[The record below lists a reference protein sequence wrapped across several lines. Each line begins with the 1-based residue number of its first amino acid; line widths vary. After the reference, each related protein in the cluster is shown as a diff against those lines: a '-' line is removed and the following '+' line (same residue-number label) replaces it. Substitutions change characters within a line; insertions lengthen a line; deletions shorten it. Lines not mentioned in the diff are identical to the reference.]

1 MLGSEGSAAHLGS
14 TGHADG
20 WTQAAGLFGLTL
32 IGVLVLCGV
41 VTWVLHLLEER
52 HLARCRRADLAVE
65 LVTILAR
72 RAVLDFQ
79 PGTPHAGGA
88 SAQSPGDPISAPDAG
103 RFTGLHSRRRRTVA
117 VPSAEGATAART
129 A

>member
-1 MLGSEGSAAHLGS
+1 MLGSEASAAHLGS

-20 WTQAAGLFGLTL
+20 WSQAAGLFGLTL

-52 HLARCRRADLAVE
+52 RLARCRRADLAVE
-65 LVTILAR
+65 LVTIRAR

-79 PGTPHAGGA
+79 PATPHAVGG
-88 SAQSPGDPISAPDAG
+88 SAQTPGDPISAPDAG
-103 RFTGLHSRRRRTVA
+103 RVTGLHSRRRRTVA
-117 VPSAEGATAART
+117 VLREEATTART

>member
-1 MLGSEGSAAHLGS
+1 MLRSEASAGHLGS

-20 WTQAAGLFGLTL
+20 WSQAASLFGLTL

-41 VTWVLHLLEER
+41 VTWTLHLLEER
-52 HLARCRRADLAVE
+52 RLARCRRADLAVE
-65 LVTILAR
+65 LVTIRAR

-79 PGTPHAGGA
+79 PGPPDAVGA
-88 SAQSPGDPISAPDAG
+88 APRSPGDPISAPDAG
-103 RFTGLHSRRRRTVA
+103 RVTGLHSRRRRTVA
-117 VPSAEGATAART
+117 VLRDEVTAART